1 MTISIIVAVSENN
14 VIGVNNDLPW
24 RLSNDL
30 KFFKQKTTGHS
41 ILMGRNTFDSIGKA
55 LPNRENIIITRNKNF
70 EKENCIIK
78 NSIKE
83 AISYCR
89 EKNEDEIFIIG
100 GDTIYKQSLNLANK
114 IYLTRVHTEIKNG
127 TAFFPILE
135 KGNWEK
141 QDEVIH
147 FKKDEKNEYDHSF
160 ETYFRIL

>member
-1 MTISIIVAVSENN
+1 MTISIIVAASENN

-41 ILMGRNTFDSIGKA
+41 ILMGRKTFDSIGKA

-70 EKENCIIK
+70 EMDNCIVK
-78 NSIKE
+78 NSIEE
-83 AISYCR
+83 AILYCK
-89 EKNEDEIFIIG
+89 EKNKDEIFIIG
-100 GDTIYKQSLNLANK
+100 GDMIYKQSLHLANK

-127 TAFFPILE
+127 TAFFPVLE
-135 KGNWEK
+135 NETWQKEI
-141 QDEVIH
+141 EIIH